1 MEKIVQTRKKLQHF
15 CKRKVWGRDGA
26 ERGER
31 HQSCGL
37 ALEPTFSKE
46 EPLLYGPFGGIG
58 GEGGGGVWGI
68 HVKG

>member
-1 MEKIVQTRKKLQHF
+1 MEKIVQKGKNRNISA
-15 CKRKVWGRDGA
+15 REKVWGRDGA

-37 ALEPTFSKE
+37 DLEPTFSKE

-58 GEGGGGVWGI
+58 GEGGWGSGGYM
-68 HVKG
+68 

>member
-1 MEKIVQTRKKLQHF
+1 MERK
-15 CKRKVWGRDGA
+15 G
-26 ERGER
+26 EER

-58 GEGGGGVWGI
+58 GEGGGGGVWGI

>member
-1 MEKIVQTRKKLQHF
+1 MWR
-15 CKRKVWGRDGA
+15 RDEA

-58 GEGGGGVWGI
+58 GEGGEGRSGGYM
-68 HVKG
+68 